1 MKIVALIQARMGS
14 TRLPG
19 KVMKQIMGLPMI
31 ELLLQR
37 VNNASLVDKIVVAT
51 SIQPE
56 NDLLAS
62 FVESLGYSV
71 YRGSENDVLERF
83 YNAAQLH
90 NADAVI
96 RITADCP
103 LIDSEIIN
111 QIITEFKNRKVDY
124 ASNILPPTFP
134 DGLDTEIFSFAA
146 LEKTMKEASKP
157 LEREHVTPY
166 IRESGNF
173 SIFNLKNESDLSK
186 ERWTVDE
193 PSDFEVVDGVF
204 KHFSPNVNFSWLDV
218 LSLSATNPE
227 IFKANKNLIR
237 NQGYMKNK
245 FEEIKLR
252 EITNFEESNKYR
264 KKIHTLIPGGAHT
277 YSKGDD
283 QFPLLSPAAIIY
295 GKGSHL
301 WDIDGNEYLDCS
313 MGLTSISLGHAY
325 LPVLESINDEL
336 QNGVNFQRPSV
347 LEKEMAE
354 KFLSL
359 VPQHDMIKFAKNGS
373 IVTTAAVKLA
383 RAKTGRKLVAFPGD
397 HPFYSYDDWFIGT
410 TKCNKGVPSEFSDLS
425 VTFKSCNINSLRELF
440 EKFPGQ
446 IACVIMEPEKNT
458 CGNGCNCNTGVEQ
471 FLKEAIELTH
481 QHGALFII
489 DEMITGF
496 KTGFPGTISKYNLE
510 PDMATWG
517 KGIANGFSFC
527 ALTGKKEVMELGGIT
542 RNGEEKVFLISTT
555 HGGETHS
562 MAAALATIKEFE
574 EKDVIGHQKTIAS
587 RLIELCNYLITK
599 HELNSVIQLIPCNW
613 MPAFVFKNAKHEV
626 CQGYRT
632 LFMQEMIKRGV
643 LFQGFFVPCF
653 SHSEDDVYYFA
664 KAFDESLEVY
674 KQALAD
680 GYERYLV
687 GSPAKAV
694 FRKVL

>member
-19 KVMKQIMGLPMI
+19 KVMKQIMGKPMI

-62 FVESLGYSV
+62 HVESLGYSV
-71 YRGSENDVLERF
+71 YRGSENNVLERF
-83 YNAAQLH
+83 YYAAKLH

-103 LIDSEIIN
+103 LIDAGIIN

-124 ASNILPPTFP
+124 VSNILPPTFP
-134 DGLDTEIFSFAA
+134 DGLDTEIFTFAA

-166 IRESGNF
+166 IRESGYF
-173 SIFNLKNESDLSK
+173 SIVNFKNESDLSK

-193 PSDFEVVDGVF
+193 PADFEVVEGVF
-204 KHFSPNVNFSWLDV
+204 KHFFPNVNFSWLDV
-218 LSLSATNPE
+218 VSLSAINPE

-264 KKIHTLIPGGAHT
+264 KKIHILIPGGAHT

-283 QFPLLSPAAIIY
+283 QFPLLSPAAIKY

-325 LPVLESINDEL
+325 LPVLERINDEL

-359 VPQHDMIKFAKNGS
+359 LPQHDMIKFAKNGS

-410 TKCNKGVPSEFSDLS
+410 TQCNKGVPSEFSDLS
-425 VTFKSCNINSLRELF
+425 VTFKSCNINSLSELF
-440 EKFPGQ
+440 EKYPGQ
-446 IACVIMEPEKNT
+446 IACVITEPEKNT
-458 CGNGCNCNTGVEQ
+458 CGNGCNCSTGVEQ

-542 RNGEEKVFLISTT
+542 QNGEEKVFLISTT

-599 HELNSVIQLIPCNW
+599 HELNSVIQLIPCDW

-653 SHSEDDVYYFA
+653 SHSEDDIYYFA